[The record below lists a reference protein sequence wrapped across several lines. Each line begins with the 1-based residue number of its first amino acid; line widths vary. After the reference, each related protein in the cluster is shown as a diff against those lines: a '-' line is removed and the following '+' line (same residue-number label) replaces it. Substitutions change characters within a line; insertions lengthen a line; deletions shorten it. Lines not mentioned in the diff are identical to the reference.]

1 MKQLRFFLLSALA
14 FLCQTTDMKA
24 QDVKELVV
32 VMNRNYTY
40 QDPRWESSVVLK
52 KGEAITVINEKGANY
67 DYWPYPAA
75 NVAIPKKVTHVP
87 GAAREHYIVLNGAN
101 IRLRKGPSLN
111 HGYYCYNELSGASV
125 YHNQFIKDNNKPK
138 TDEWGLE
145 ASWKAYT
152 LPKGTRLPYL
162 GTEKG
167 FYKTKFNGMV
177 FYIQAKSCLLK

>member
-1 MKQLRFFLLSALA
+1 MKQLSFFLLSAIA

-75 NVAIPKKVTHVP
+75 NVAIPKKSPTCL
-87 GAAREHYIVLNGAN
+87 VLLAN
-101 IRLRKGPSLN
+101 TTSYLTALTY
-111 HGYYCYNELSGASV
+111 GYA
-125 YHNQFIKDNNKPK
+125 KD
-138 TDEWGLE
+138 
-145 ASWKAYT
+145 
-152 LPKGTRLPYL
+152 RR
-162 GTEKG
+162 
-167 FYKTKFNGMV
+167 
-177 FYIQAKSCLLK
+177 